1 MASSVAEG
9 SFPAANCGLPACFSS
24 RANLPSPTICVACAA
39 LAARI
44 DQFIQDGAM
53 TVTGAVWRDQLTEP
67 ELAVLGR
74 TDVGELKSRPDVLV
88 IGGGILGVNIAS
100 ACAEAGLGDVL
111 LIETRRLGTGATGGA
126 TGLLIPEPHQW
137 SDPEPFVDLE
147 RASLERWRDLEES
160 LPGGVGLV
168 ELDWLGLAPHD
179 SGFAAHQ
186 PPAVEWLNPG
196 QVAELIPG
204 LARPMEGA
212 LIRRQARVNPLR
224 AVARLAAG
232 LPAVATGVAATSV
245 TIRGDQIV
253 AVATSAGVIS
263 PGAVVFATG
272 RPPVLDGLTL
282 DIPSDRVKG
291 HLLVTEPTDVRLPG
305 IVAPL
310 ATQIENGQLL
320 AGGTFDLGDET
331 PAVQPEVIDSIVEG
345 LAAALPTLSGVE
357 VSYQWCCFR
366 PRHPDRR
373 PVIDKV
379 PGLANAWLT
388 SGHFRTGILNAPVTA
403 AVLARWI
410 QAGEPPVE
418 AGTWSATRFRGR

>member
-1 MASSVAEG
+1 M
-9 SFPAANCGLPACFSS
+9 F
-24 RANLPSPTICVACAA
+24 
-39 LAARI
+39 
-44 DQFIQDGAM
+44 AM
-53 TVTGAVWRDQLTEP
+53 TVTGPFWRDQLTADER
-67 ELAVLGR
+67 AVLGR
-74 TDVGELKSRPDVLV
+74 LDGDALRTEPDVLV
-88 IGGGILGVNIAS
+88 VGGGILGVSTAA
-100 ACAEAGLGDVL
+100 ACVEAGLGSVL
-111 LIETRRLGTGATGGA
+111 LIETGRLGAGATGGA

-137 SDPEPFVDLE
+137 SDPEPLLDLE
-147 RASLERWRDLEES
+147 RASLERWHDLEDA

-186 PPAVEWLNPG
+186 PPAVQWLNPG

-212 LIRRQARVNPLR
+212 LIRRQARLNPLR

-232 LPAVATGVAATSV
+232 LPAVATGVAATSI
-245 TIRGDQIV
+245 TIRGDRIT
-253 AVATSAGVIS
+253 AVGTSAGEIS

-272 RPPVLDGLTL
+272 RPPVLDGLPL
-282 DIPSDRVKG
+282 HIPSDRVKG
-291 HLLVTEPTDVRLPG
+291 HLLVTEPTDIRLPG

-320 AGGTFDLGDET
+320 AGGTFDLGDES
-331 PAVQPEVIDSIVEG
+331 PAVRPDVIESIMEG
-345 LAAALPTLSGVE
+345 LAATMPGLSGLG
-357 VSYQWCCFR
+357 VSHQWCCFR

-373 PVIDKV
+373 PVIDRV
-379 PGLANAWLT
+379 PDLSNAWLT

-410 QAGEPPVE
+410 QAAEPPAD
-418 AGTWSATRFRGR
+418 AGSWSATRFAGH